1 MSTKINKSDMP
12 CDEFIN
18 LVRDVKF
25 TYMGKNKY
33 YTPSIEE
40 FFVGFEYE
48 ELEFIPVKDSHF
60 GIKIKKNVFVE
71 HIWKTGYSNWQ
82 FLDNLK
88 EGKIRVKYLDS
99 NDIEELGFVKTK
111 YCSVPC
117 YEKDCWRIFW
127 FEGNMISIEKF
138 YKEEKEQYFRGWIK
152 NKSELIRLLGWLNV

>member
-1 MSTKINKSDMP
+1 MNKIKKSDMP

-25 TYMGKNKY
+25 TYMGKEKY

-48 ELEFIPVKDSHF
+48 EEDDLEDNVWIKRTLDFNYDWLEIHKDF
-60 GIKIKKNVFVE
+60 A
-71 HIWKTGYSNWQ
+71 
-82 FLDNLK
+82 DNK
-88 EGKIRVKYLDS
+88 RVKYLDS
-99 NDIEELGFVKTK
+99 SDIEELGFVKTK

-138 YKEEKEQYFRGWIK
+138 YKEEKEQYFRGRIK
-152 NKSELIRLLGWLNV
+152 NKSELKKVLNMLNIK